1 MNSSVFSKKRL
12 GKLSGPT
19 LILTTRL
26 PQCSVIADGL
36 IVFADEID
44 TLVIVGSFHNISW
57 AYGDYETVSDIHLRE
72 I

>member
-12 GKLSGPT
+12 GKFSGPT

-44 TLVIVGSFHNISW
+44 TLVIVGSFHNKN
-57 AYGDYETVSDIHLRE
+57 
-72 I
+72 